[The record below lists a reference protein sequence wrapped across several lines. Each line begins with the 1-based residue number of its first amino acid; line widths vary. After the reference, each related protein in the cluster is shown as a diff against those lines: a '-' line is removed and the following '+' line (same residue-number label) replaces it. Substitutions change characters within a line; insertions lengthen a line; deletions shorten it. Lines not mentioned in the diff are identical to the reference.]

1 MTRTMTTPMN
11 YPRKNMFRSLTL
23 ATAIAGLI
31 SGGLGCA
38 ADWHSAS
45 KTYLTA
51 YEQGD
56 FKSAAADA
64 LHCAHNS
71 VPTDALL
78 FDLDAGTTQRAAGDI
93 GQSNAQLDDA
103 DALVGK
109 YEEWADVSVSEEVA
123 AALVNARTTAY
134 RGKMSDLV
142 MLNTYRAINFMEMG
156 KNNGARSMLIRAAF
170 VQKDIAQKYQ
180 ADLDKEATEADADK
194 KKNSDQF
201 DTDKSVDAANKQMAA
216 NDQDLLNL
224 KAYGRYVNPFCDY
237 MQGIYFMGAALDQSD
252 KETASTA
259 FKRASSMEPDN
270 AYIKQDI
277 ADAENV
283 ANGKK
288 LPPLTY
294 VIFETGTAPETDQ
307 IAITIP
313 LFLVN
318 RQAPDISLNFPYM
331 RRHGDF
337 VGSLGVDAGGTNYP
351 TSTVVDMDSV
361 ILQEFKNTL
370 PTVTTRMIISAAT
383 KAAIQAGAEQAT
395 KGNAYASLGT
405 NVGMLLYQVAT
416 NQADLRTWR
425 TLPKQIQVAR
435 FPTPADHKLV
445 LTPGDSSGRIA
456 VDLEDGP
463 INLVY
468 AKSVRR
474 GVPMVVRHFVIKSD
488 EYRAPTAAPVAVAQ

>member
-1 MTRTMTTPMN
+1 MTN
-11 YPRKNMFRSLTL
+11 PRKNIFRSMSL
-23 ATAIAGLI
+23 AAALAGVMT
-31 SGGLGCA
+31 GGLGCA
-38 ADWHSAS
+38 CDWHTNS

-51 YEQGD
+51 YEQGN
-56 FKSAAADA
+56 FKAAADDS

-78 FDLDAGTTQRAAGDI
+78 FDLDAGTLQRAAGDI

-109 YEEWADVSVSEEVA
+109 YEQWADVSVSEEVA

-142 MLNTYRAINFMEMG
+142 MLNTYRAVNFMELG

-170 VQKDIAQKYQ
+170 VQSDIAQKYQ
-180 ADLDKEATEADADK
+180 ADLDKEQTQADEDK

-201 DTDKSVDAANKQMAA
+201 DTDKSVAEANKQMAA

-224 KAYGRYVNPFCDY
+224 KAYASYINPFCDY
-237 MQGIYFMGAALDQSD
+237 MQGIYFLGAALDQSD
-252 KETASTA
+252 KERASTS
-259 FKRASSMEPDN
+259 FKRAASMEPTN
-270 AYIKQDI
+270 PYIAQDI
-277 ADAENV
+277 ADAESV

-318 RQAPDISLNFPYM
+318 KRAPDVSLNFPYM

-337 VGSLGVDAGGTNYP
+337 NGSLAVDAGGKTYP
-351 TSTVVDMDSV
+351 TAVVSDMDSV

-383 KAAIQAGAEQAT
+383 KAAIQEGTEQAT
-395 KGNAYASLGT
+395 KGNGYAALGT

-435 FPTPADHKLV
+435 FATPVDHKLV
-445 LTPGDSSGRIA
+445 LTPGDSSGRIE
-456 VDLEDGP
+456 VDLQDGP
-463 INLVY
+463 INVVY

-474 GVPMVVRHFVIKSD
+474 GIPMVVRHFVIKSD
-488 EYRAPTAAPVAVAQ
+488 EYRAPTPVAIAQ